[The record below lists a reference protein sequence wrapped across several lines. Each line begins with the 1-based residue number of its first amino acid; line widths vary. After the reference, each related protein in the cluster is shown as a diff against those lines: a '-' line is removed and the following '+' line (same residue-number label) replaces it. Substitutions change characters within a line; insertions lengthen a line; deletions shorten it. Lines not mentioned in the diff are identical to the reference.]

1 MQLPVKSTPLDF
13 AFQVHSEVGKTCLGA
28 KVNHKV
34 VPLNTELQN
43 GDTVEVITSSSQS
56 PSYGWLKFAITSK
69 ARNQIK
75 RFLSKQEREESA
87 KMGVENTKK
96 MTAKIGR
103 ATTLGERSIGHP
115 DPGALSLWVI
125 LKAASDYINNN

>member
-1 MQLPVKSTPLDF
+1 M
-13 AFQVHSEVGKTCLGA
+13 
-28 KVNHKV
+28 
-34 VPLNTELQN
+34 
-43 GDTVEVITSSSQS
+43 
-56 PSYGWLKFAITSK
+56 
-69 ARNQIK
+69 
-75 RFLSKQEREESA
+75 
-87 KMGVENTKK
+87 ENTKK